1 MRGPA
6 PDRELDRQIEQV
18 TARLV
23 ELGIAATHARVA
35 TVLSYLRDERVSRFS
50 VRDRRMRAA
59 LRADREA

>member
-23 ELGIAATHARVA
+23 ELGISATHARVA
-35 TVLSYLRDERVSRFS
+35 TVLSYLRDERVSRFA